1 MMDKD
6 QLLGLICG
14 DDCPVARAHSVLSGK
29 WTTLILRDLIGG
41 KKRYFELQ
49 RSIPAISPRML
60 AMRLDQL
67 EGGGL
72 ISRTVYPVVPPHT
85 EYALTEAGERV
96 IPVIAAM
103 AEFGQTLMDKSA
115 RPA

>member
-1 MMDKD
+1 MDRER
-6 QLLGLICG
+6 LLDLICG
-14 DDCPVARAHSVLSGK
+14 VDCPVARAHSVLSGK

-41 KKRYFELQ
+41 KRRYFELQ
-49 RSIPAISPRML
+49 RSITGISPRML
-60 AMRLDQL
+60 AMRLDEL
-67 EGGGL
+67 EAEGL

-85 EYALTEAGERV
+85 EYALTAAGERV

-103 AEFGQTLMDKSA
+103 AEFGQSLMDKSG